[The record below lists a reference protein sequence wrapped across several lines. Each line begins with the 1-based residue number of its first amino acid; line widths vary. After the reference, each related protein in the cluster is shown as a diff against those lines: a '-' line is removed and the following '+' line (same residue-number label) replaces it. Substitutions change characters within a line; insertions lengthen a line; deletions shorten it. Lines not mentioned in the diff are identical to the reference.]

1 MKFLFQYLFFL
12 TILTSCNQHHLEKNY
27 ELDYNPNEEIWLVV
41 KDNGYSNVKIP
52 GHILFYG
59 HNNNFIIACQKPSD
73 SIYNFKENLIFDK
86 MMDKIYNTKYN
97 QFWILELKNDSI
109 YGPMNKTKYLAVR
122 KEIGIPE
129 SLKMD
134 YSTFGFYA
142 KGQRNDIEYKNPDK
156 DIVDVHK
163 LKENN

>member
-86 MMDKIYNTKYN
+86 MMDNSFEQMQTLVMSPGAGKTLLTG
-97 QFWILELKNDSI
+97 FFLK
-109 YGPMNKTKYLAVR
+109 P
-122 KEIGIPE
+122 
-129 SLKMD
+129 
-134 YSTFGFYA
+134 
-142 KGQRNDIEYKNPDK
+142 
-156 DIVDVHK
+156 
-163 LKENN
+163 